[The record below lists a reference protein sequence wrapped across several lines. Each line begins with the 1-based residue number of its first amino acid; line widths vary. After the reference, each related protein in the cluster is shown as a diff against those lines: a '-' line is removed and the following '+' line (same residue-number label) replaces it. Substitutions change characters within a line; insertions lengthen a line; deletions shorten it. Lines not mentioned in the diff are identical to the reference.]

1 MKVFSRKVLHFCQ
14 QSVFLVFP
22 ISSCT
27 LGISNVLIYS
37 LLITWATKTPY
48 FNLIIKASTHMYWP
62 CVCIHFMNFIHFTVE
77 IL

>member
-1 MKVFSRKVLHFCQ
+1 MKVLSRKVLYFCQ

-37 LLITWATKTPY
+37 LLIIWATK
-48 FNLIIKASTHMYWP
+48 IIKESSHMYWA
-62 CVCIHFMNFIHFTVE
+62 CVCIHFMNFIHFTIE
-77 IL
+77 IF